1 MVGDREEVER
11 TIRNLKMQERAVLAD
26 YHRIQ
31 GALRVWLDIRQAM
44 ERQELDQEDAQG
56 LESSRPVEEP

>member
-44 ERQELDQEDAQG
+44 ERQERD
-56 LESSRPVEEP
+56 